1 MTAPRNPA
9 AQRPGVAPLTAEDY
23 PAQGEQ
29 HRYRAAVGA
38 GRRPRTR
45 RRPDRRARA
54 HPTVPGR
61 RTAYLEG
68 QSLAALAREHSVS
81 RGAVRTAVADLL
93 PKHVTDDEPAP
104 APKLP
109 ITLDMPGKAAD
120 LLRTTELDDVER
132 AALDHGQAVRRG
144 TGHTVRVTAVPAV
157 HRQLLDLARVVDG
170 PLPVPR
176 ASAADIA

>member
-1 MTAPRNPA
+1 M
-9 AQRPGVAPLTAEDY
+9 
-23 PAQGEQ
+23 
-29 HRYRAAVGA
+29 
-38 GRRPRTR
+38 
-45 RRPDRRARA
+45 
-54 HPTVPGR
+54 
-61 RTAYLEG
+61 
-68 QSLAALAREHSVS
+68 
-81 RGAVRTAVADLL
+81 RTAVADLL

-157 HRQLLDLARVVDG
+157 HRQLLDLAQVVDG

-176 ASAADIA
+176 GERGRYRLIKAGLAVRLHQRHGPGLGDHRRPPPSTRTRGYDPIRFFTWEVLPPSQPTGPSASPVVAGQKQLPTFLIKIRSVRLARA